1 MKITTMGIDLAKS
14 VFSIHG
20 VDEHGKCVLK
30 KQVRHDQLQPLRVAI
45 TFPFVLILGGSPYT
59 QY

>member
-14 VFSIHG
+14 VFSIHA

-30 KQVRHDQLQPLRVAI
+30 KQVRRDQLLEVMACLEPC
-45 TFPFVLILGGSPYT
+45 LIGMCGFRKF
-59 QY
+59 